1 MNRLFAAFAIF
12 VALVP
17 YAYGQSTTRVTGVIS
32 DRSTTNGAQLIV
44 AGGTW
49 QLLYAGNTGRNSL
62 TFEVNDGTNT
72 TDVCYLIFGSNI
84 TSQITPGTTTL
95 SSNITVNNAA
105 GSPITMTTKQAAQ
118 SYSNKGSYGRY
129 WPLAPSDPIYVTCDT
144 TGKSVYA
151 DTQ

>member
-1 MNRLFAAFAIF
+1 MRRPIAIVIALILLLAPPGAAQS
-12 VALVP
+12 P
-17 YAYGQSTTRVTGVIS
+17 YTATDAPTV
-32 DRSTTNGAQLIV
+32 NGAQLIT

-49 QLLYAGNTGRNSL
+49 QLLYSAVGKPRGSL

-84 TSQITPGTTTL
+84 TSQITAGTTKL
-95 SSNITVNNAA
+95 SDNITINGV
-105 GSPITMTTKQAAQ
+105 TMTTKQAAQ
-118 SYSNKGSYGRY
+118 SYGNKGSYGRY
-129 WPLAPSDPIYVTCDT
+129 WPLAPSDPLFVTCDT